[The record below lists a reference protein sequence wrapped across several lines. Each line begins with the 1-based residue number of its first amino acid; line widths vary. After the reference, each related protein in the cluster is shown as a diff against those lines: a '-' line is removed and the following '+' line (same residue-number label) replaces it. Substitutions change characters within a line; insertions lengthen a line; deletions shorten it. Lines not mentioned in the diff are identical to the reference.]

1 MPTDTV
7 TWRALLVEARRR
19 LAAAGVDNA
28 GQEAR
33 WLAEAAAGCAPGDL
47 APVLGGPVPGVAAG
61 RMAALVGRRVAGEP
75 LQYVLGR
82 WAFRRL
88 ELAVDPRVLI
98 PRPETEVLAEL
109 ARDEVDRLR
118 ARVAVDLGTGSGAL
132 ALALATERPGLA
144 VWGTDVSAE
153 ALAVA
158 EANRAAVVAGSGV
171 EARGRAVAEAKIAG
185 ASRSGG
191 GRGGAGAVRV
201 RFVAGSWYEAL
212 PAELAGRVDVIV
224 SNPPYVSEAD
234 MAGLPAE
241 VRDWEPHAALCAGP
255 DGLEDVAAIVR
266 GAGRWLASPGV
277 VLVEMAPDQTARAAL
292 LAREAGFGH
301 VEIRDDLAGRARVL
315 VARR

>member
-1 MPTDTV
+1 TDTL
-7 TWRALLVEARRR
+7 TWRVALDDARHR

-47 APVLGGPVPGVAAG
+47 AAVLGGPVPAAAAA
-61 RMAALVGRRVAGEP
+61 RMAVLVERRVAGEP

-88 ELAVDPRVLI
+88 ELVVDPRVLI

-109 ARDEVDRLR
+109 ALAEVDRLG

-132 ALALATERPGLA
+132 ALALATERPGLE
-144 VWGTDVSAE
+144 VWGTDVSPD

-158 EANRAAVVAGSGV
+158 VANGAALP
-171 EARGRAVAEAKIAG
+171 
-185 ASRSGG
+185 GG
-191 GRGGAGAVRV
+191 GAVT
-201 RFVAGSWYEAL
+201 FVVGLWYEAL

-224 SNPPYVSEAD
+224 ANPPYVSEAE

-241 VRDWEPHAALCAGP
+241 VRDWEPHGALCAGP

-266 GAGRWLASPGV
+266 GATPWLASRGV
-277 VLVEMAPDQTARAAL
+277 VLVEMAPDQTARAAQ
-292 LAREAGFGH
+292 LAREAGFGD
-301 VEIRDDLAGRARVL
+301 VAIRDDLAGRARVL
-315 VARR
+315 VVRP

>member
-7 TWRALLVEARRR
+7 TWRVVLDEARRR

-47 APVLGGPVPGVAAG
+47 APMLGGPVPAVAAG
-61 RMAALVGRRVAGEP
+61 RMAELVGRRVAGEP

-109 ARDEVDRLR
+109 ALAEVDRVG
-118 ARVAVDLGTGSGAL
+118 ARVAVDLGTGTGAL
-132 ALALATERPGLA
+132 ALALATERPGLE
-144 VWGTDVSAE
+144 VWGTDVSAD

-158 EANRAAVVAGSGV
+158 EANRAAV
-171 EARGRAVAEAKIAG
+171 ARDR
-185 ASRSGG
+185 
-191 GRGGAGAVRV
+191 RV
-201 RFVAGSWYEAL
+201 SFVGGSWYEAL
-212 PAELAGRVDVIV
+212 PAELEGRVDVIV
-224 SNPPYVSEAD
+224 SNPPYVSEAE

-241 VRDWEPHAALCAGP
+241 VRDWEPRGALCSGP

-266 GAGRWLASPGV
+266 GAGPWLASPGV
-277 VLVEMAPDQTARAAL
+277 VLVEMAPDQTGRAAQ
-292 LAREAGFGH
+292 LARDAGFGDVAICH
-301 VEIRDDLAGRARVL
+301 DLAGGARVL
-315 VARR
+315 VARL